1 MTLAQFFTEI
11 ANALAAFL
19 PDWQIVVLAAVVIFA
34 ATRVLRGL
42 RILGR

>member
-1 MTLAQFFTEI
+1 MTLADFFTEI
-11 ANALAAFL
+11 TNAIAAFL
-19 PDWQIVVLAAVVIFA
+19 PSWQVVVLAGVVIFA

>member
-1 MTLAQFFTEI
+1 MTLAEFFTEI
-11 ANALAAFL
+11 ANAMASFL
-19 PDWQIVVLAAVVIFA
+19 PDWQIVVLAAVVIFS